1 MSKDRAR
8 IENLTILNAGTGIVL
23 SKVQD
28 VAVSRVMIL
37 GGTIGIGASH
47 VAKTRIENTIV
58 ARALIG
64 ISMNGATDCAVAN
77 CTVATANACGLSVS
91 SAWNTALFNNLVVD
105 AGTGI
110 VVGGENKNLAI
121 DYNLYVALSI
131 GKIEG
136 QLQRPSLPTWRDV
149 SGGLD
154 AHSVQLEVAFANVSQ
169 NDFHPVSTLSWN
181 PSRISTADWGVAE
194 LAGHHAPPTDMDAH
208 PRVGKIDL
216 GAFESPEMPGRPVD
230 GQFQIASDGG
240 YKSAGLFGADN
251 HAVCYLFQGLPLK
264 KGTYG
269 YVLPSR
275 DMFGRPIAP
284 GKYELRVVE
293 SGAAWDYRG
302 MTANVGI
309 DNTPTNADSVHVGL
323 VAFAADG
330 QLLTASGWSERHI
343 NLRLSDPATAKARW
357 VFEGSADSTGLCV
370 DSAGK
375 IYLARNAAESSVDI
389 YRIDPAS
396 GTPIP
401 RVDGRLYVNI
411 KGKFKSPYLG
421 GIAELDGKL
430 FAADPVVDKI
440 YFGSTDE
447 MKFENS
453 ADILKPHSPAAD
465 RKHKLIWVISN
476 REKIVALSSD
486 GKPALEFS
494 GVGMPLALSVAGD
507 RLAVASGNTGKIHIF
522 DIADPRKPAAV
533 RTLGRGDGPF
543 GKWLPDR
550 FHFQAHP
557 QNRSTANVSLALKGD
572 GSVALRDASGRVVT
586 FGPDGH
592 LLHDGFAVW
601 GGDPTLAPF
610 AGDTKLRVFDTSAA
624 ASYFIDPQ
632 TGKWEPDAYWGLPEM
647 IQPSIRGFFSAGGK
661 NFGVFTCQNP
671 VKDSGEEVLIASYD
685 NPVVRPLVVYKHNPA
700 GGWLRLRDTNGDG
713 RIDEKDRAGRASA
726 RHRGQ
731 ARDGFAHRAVPVRPS
746 RRHDRSFGAAN
757 RVSLEVQRDR
767 RSGRAVV

>member
-1 MSKDRAR
+1 M
-8 IENLTILNAGTGIVL
+8 
-23 SKVQD
+23 
-28 VAVSRVMIL
+28 
-37 GGTIGIGASH
+37 
-47 VAKTRIENTIV
+47 
-58 ARALIG
+58 
-64 ISMNGATDCAVAN
+64 
-77 CTVATANACGLSVS
+77 
-91 SAWNTALFNNLVVD
+91 
-105 AGTGI
+105 
-110 VVGGENKNLAI
+110 
-121 DYNLYVALSI
+121 
-131 GKIEG
+131 
-136 QLQRPSLPTWRDV
+136 
-149 SGGLD
+149 
-154 AHSVQLEVAFANVSQ
+154 QLEVAFANVSQ

-284 GKYELRVVE
+284 GKYELHVVE

-486 GKPALEFS
+486 GKPA
-494 GVGMPLALSVAGD
+494 
-507 RLAVASGNTGKIHIF
+507 
-522 DIADPRKPAAV
+522 
-533 RTLGRGDGPF
+533 
-543 GKWLPDR
+543 
-550 FHFQAHP
+550 
-557 QNRSTANVSLALKGD
+557 
-572 GSVALRDASGRVVT
+572 
-586 FGPDGH
+586 
-592 LLHDGFAVW
+592 
-601 GGDPTLAPF
+601 
-610 AGDTKLRVFDTSAA
+610 
-624 ASYFIDPQ
+624 
-632 TGKWEPDAYWGLPEM
+632 
-647 IQPSIRGFFSAGGK
+647 
-661 NFGVFTCQNP
+661 
-671 VKDSGEEVLIASYD
+671 
-685 NPVVRPLVVYKHNPA
+685 
-700 GGWLRLRDTNGDG
+700 
-713 RIDEKDRAGRASA
+713 
-726 RHRGQ
+726 
-731 ARDGFAHRAVPVRPS
+731 
-746 RRHDRSFGAAN
+746 
-757 RVSLEVQRDR
+757 
-767 RSGRAVV
+767 